1 MKPLRVGL
9 SSTFSMTMSEPGE
22 ISAAAIMKAAELG
35 SPGTAMLAP

>member
-9 SSTFSMTMSEPGE
+9 SSTPSTTMSEPGV
-22 ISAAAIMKAAELG
+22 ISAAAIRNAAELG